1 MNNYIDAAEE
11 LKSRK
16 TGKDDI
22 TIEPVRKALK
32 ALDRPDKDYKVVLVG
47 GTNGKGSTVEM
58 ISEMLQH
65 QNRKVGISESPHL
78 TTIRERIQINSQNIS
93 RKDFLELYNQ
103 LEELDVDLSFFEAI
117 TVMGY
122 LYFSKK
128 NVDYA
133 IMEVG
138 MGGRLDATNAAEPDL
153 SVITNVGL
161 DHTAFLGDSREEI
174 AAEKAGIIPENG
186 QIVTGESLDPII
198 ETANQRGSK
207 LVKPAK
213 IEKIADRKYRFKERE
228 FSVPV
233 RGDFQRQNLQNSLAA
248 IKELEEVPDN
258 LEAALSGLSCSGRM
272 EKISQNPEIFLDGAH
287 NPAALEKVI
296 SDLPEQFTCVFNAL
310 ETKDSSEMIKI
321 LEEKAS
327 RFVFT
332 ESSKKASIA
341 SLELQKSCSIN
352 SETVKDSIDAVREAV
367 KYGEPVVVTGSLYL
381 ISQLKQKDLNL
392 KTELQTKKVQ

>member
-248 IKELEEVPDN
+248 IKELEEAPDN